1 MPSSRWF
8 ASLLLLGA
16 LVACGEEVDTPTEAP
31 RLGAQDPPTSA
42 APETPMN
49 DLEEPVHTRLAPR
62 LEDDGL
68 TLEYVD
74 CPRWSG
80 TVPAVLECK
89 AYVDGVVGEVE
100 VELSKGPGGRVEFD
114 AWLDHGVVATTR
126 LVERLE
132 SEGYT
137 DVDCGSTAAYA
148 ARLGTRIVCSVR
160 EGDDASHVVATVT
173 DRVGHVQIEDY

>member
-1 MPSSRWF
+1 M
-8 ASLLLLGA
+8 
-16 LVACGEEVDTPTEAP
+16 D
-31 RLGAQDPPTSA
+31 
-42 APETPMN
+42 
-49 DLEEPVHTRLAPR
+49 DLERPVHTRLAPR

-80 TVPAVLECK
+80 TVPAALQCE
-89 AYVDGVVGEVE
+89 AYVDGVVGEVA
-100 VELSKGPGGRVEFD
+100 VELSRGAGGGVQFD

-132 SEGYT
+132 GEGYS
-137 DVDCGSTAAYA
+137 DVDCGRTAAYE

-160 EGDDASHVVATVT
+160 DDDEASHVVATVT
-173 DRVGHVQIEDY
+173 DRGGHVQIEDY